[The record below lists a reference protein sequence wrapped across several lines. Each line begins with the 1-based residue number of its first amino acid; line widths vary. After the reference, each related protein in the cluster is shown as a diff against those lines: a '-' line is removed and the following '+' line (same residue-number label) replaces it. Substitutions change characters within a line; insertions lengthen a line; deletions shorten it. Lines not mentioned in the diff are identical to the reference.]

1 MSTRCNILLKDAYG
15 DEMWFFRHGDGEPET
30 VMPDLK
36 RFMGWVK
43 NNHIRSN
50 VSQAGG
56 WIVVMGLP
64 PLDGLTGG
72 LTPEIPRN
80 DPYSPWKVGRY
91 EPAVRQGGDIDWLYT
106 LDLGAKTITKEKVS

>member
-1 MSTRCNILLKDAYG
+1 MES
-15 DEMWFFRHGDGEPET
+15 
-30 VMPDLK
+30 
-36 RFMGWVK
+36 
-43 NNHIRSN
+43 
-50 VSQAGG
+50 
-56 WIVVMGLP
+56 
-64 PLDGLTGG
+64 LDGLTGG